1 MRIEEPPDSIPKEVR
16 EYLVRMFKVI
26 ENEMRVDKQMS
37 QNTRYNPSLYKPGM
51 LRYFPNAVAG
61 SPISSGGL
69 WWYDGSWTKIV

>member
-1 MRIEEPPDSIPKEVR
+1 MRIEEPPDSIPKDVR

-26 ENEMRVDKQMS
+26 ETEMRTDKQMN
-37 QNTRYNPSLYKPGM
+37 QNTRYNSSLYKPGM